1 MNEIIVKPGGEID
14 LGKRGEHM
22 ARCVMFDI
30 SGWQKTY
37 GEGSVHL
44 LHQRNG
50 DSTPYPCV
58 IDVIGSYVCWLLH
71 ETDVAVAGRGRAE
84 LQYFV
89 GEARVKSETW
99 TTRTDRALNNEG
111 PVPEGPAE
119 NWLNTMLELGTQTQE
134 NAEIAEQSA
143 EIAELSAAAAKQSAE
158 AAKNSEAYVHDALE
172 NVVANALTEIRVNV
186 EVTSENAA
194 SARVSSESAQENAI
208 SAEAS
213 ALAAGSSEQAA
224 KAAQTAAE
232 RARDEAQEIAGGDFA
247 TKTYVNVEIEEA
259 MQEIDCGTF

>member
-1 MNEIIVKPGGEID
+1 M
-14 LGKRGEHM
+14 
-22 ARCVMFDI
+22 
-30 SGWQKTY
+30 
-37 GEGSVHL
+37 
-44 LHQRNG
+44 
-50 DSTPYPCV
+50 
-58 IDVIGSYVCWLLH
+58 
-71 ETDVAVAGRGRAE
+71 AGRGRAE

-89 GEARVKSETW
+89 GEVRVKSETW

-158 AAKNSEAYVHDALE
+158 AAQNSEAYVHE
-172 NVVANALTEIRVNV
+172 VAVRVIADVLNEIHTNV
-186 EVTSENAA
+186 EMSAESAETARA
-194 SARVSSESAQENAI
+194 SSASAQE
-208 SAEAS
+208 SAAAAKSS
-213 ALAAGSSEQAA
+213 ALSAGSSEQAA
-224 KAAQTAAE
+224 KEAQTAAE
-232 RARDEAQEIAGGDFA
+232 QARDEAQEIAGGDFA